1 MKAAYAFV
9 GVVVAVWSATLL
21 MIPDAH

>member
-21 MIPDAH
+21 MILDAH